1 MRRPLLSPHALV
13 PLAALALAAAPP
25 GARGQQADT
34 HAIVGARVITVSG
47 PSHERATLVMRDGL
61 ITAVGPDVA
70 PPPGARVIDGKGLVV
85 TPGLIDGLSAIGLPA
100 ATPSRGAAGAGAAGA
115 PGGGAA
121 GGAAAPVLAPQS
133 LVLDRVRA
141 ADVTKARDGGVTTAL
156 VIAKEGVLP
165 GQSAILNLSGD
176 KPEAMVLRQPA
187 ALHLHMASL
196 ARQYPGSL
204 MGTMAYVRQALLD
217 AGHARDAW
225 AAWEKSPRG
234 RKRPRFD
241 AALVPWQQALAGK
254 LPLVVTC
261 SSENDVRRAL
271 ALADEF
277 GVRVVLAG
285 APLAFRS
292 AELLKARRPPLL
304 VSVNFDPPRATGGFG
319 GIDEEQERRRIQDAE
334 RNPAELAKAGVAF
347 ALASAWAPDF
357 AAGIRKAVDKGL
369 AGETALRAAT
379 LGAAEAL
386 GLQDATGSLEPG
398 KLANVVAWSGEPFA
412 KDTKARYVFVD
423 GRLFEVPEEER
434 RDAGRRGGTGGAS
447 AEAAAPGAPGAL
459 GAPGGGGTG
468 GKEAETEKPPAP
480 LPVAPPP
487 FPAGKPVAITG
498 ATILSVSAA
507 GRIENGTVLI
517 RDGRIAALG
526 RDVAVP
532 DGAVVIDARGRFVT
546 PGLVDTHS
554 HTAVEGNV
562 NECTDVI
569 TAETRVRDVIDA
581 RDVSIYRQ
589 LAGGVTAI
597 NVLHGSCNAIGGQNA
612 VLKLRW
618 GKGPDELVFK
628 EAPRG
633 IKFALGENV
642 KRSNFRAPGE
652 PRYPG
657 TRMGVE
663 VVLREAFLRA
673 RAYRK
678 EWADHEAK
686 LKALPARA
694 ERPVA
699 PRRDL
704 RLEAL
709 ADILD
714 GKILVHS
721 HGYRADEM
729 LMLMSVADE
738 FGFRVRTFQ
747 HGLEAYKIASEIARH
762 GAGVGT
768 FIDWWAFKIEALGAS
783 PYNPAILASHGVRVS
798 LNSDSDELA
807 RRLYW
812 DAAKAVKYGGVS
824 EDEALRMVTLNG
836 AWQLGVDRY
845 VGSLEPGKQAD
856 VAIWSAHPLSA
867 AARCEMTLVDGQ
879 VYFDRAADLEARR
892 ALAAWAPLGA
902 AAGGAR

>member
-1 MRRPLLSPHALV
+1 MRRLPLLT
-13 PLAALALAAAPP
+13 ALALAPFPIHA
-25 GARGQQADT
+25 QQADT

-47 PSHERATLVMRDGL
+47 PVYERATIVMRDGL
-61 ITAVGPDVA
+61 ITAVGPDVT
-70 PPPGARVIDGKGLVV
+70 PPPGARLIDGKGLVV

-100 ATPSRGAAGAGAAGA
+100 AAR
-115 PGGGAA
+115 PGGGAPA
-121 GGAAAPVLAPQS
+121 SGGGGGAGAGSGPPPLAPQA
-133 LVLDRVRA
+133 LALDRVKA
-141 ADVTKARDGGVTTAL
+141 ADVTKARDSGITTAL
-156 VIAKEGVLP
+156 VIPKEGVLP
-165 GQSAILNLSGD
+165 GQSAILNLAGD
-176 KPEAMVLRQPA
+176 RPEAMVLRQPA
-187 ALHLHMASL
+187 ALHLHMAQ
-196 ARQYPGSL
+196 ATRQYPGSL
-204 MGTMAYVRQALLD
+204 MGTMAYARQALLD
-217 AGHARDAW
+217 AARARDAW

-234 RKRPRFD
+234 QKRPRYD
-241 AALVPWQQALAGK
+241 AALVPWQQALAGR

-261 SSENDVRRAL
+261 TLENDVRRAL

-277 GVRVVLAG
+277 GLKIVLAG
-285 APLAFRS
+285 VPQGFRS
-292 AELLKARRPPLL
+292 AELIKARRVPLL
-304 VSVNFDPPRATGGFG
+304 VSVNFDPPRAGGFFG
-319 GIDEEQERRRIQDAE
+319 FDEEQERRRIQDAE
-334 RNPAELAKAGVAF
+334 RNPAELAKAGVPF

-357 AAGIRKAVDKGL
+357 VAGIRKAVEKGL
-369 AGETALRAAT
+369 TAHTALRAAT

-386 GLQDATGSLEPG
+386 ALAETTGSLEVG

-423 GRLFEVPEEER
+423 GRIHEVEEDER
-434 RDAGRRGGTGGAS
+434 RDASPRPGAGGTGGPAGAGGPAVAAGAAGAAPVAGPATGGS
-447 AEAAAPGAPGAL
+447 EAAKADKADD
-459 GAPGGGGTG
+459 
-468 GKEAETEKPPAP
+468 KP
-480 LPVAPPP
+480 LPPLPAAPPP
-487 FPAGKPVAITG
+487 FPAGKTVAIVGGTVLTLG
-498 ATILSVSAA
+498 PQGEIA
-507 GRIENGTVLI
+507 NGTVLI
-517 RDGRIAALG
+517 RDGKIAAVG
-526 RDVAVP
+526 RELNVP
-532 DGAVVIDARGRFVT
+532 EGAIVVDAKGRYVM
-546 PGLVDTHS
+546 PGIVDTHS
-554 HTAVEGNV
+554 HTAVEGSV

-569 TAETRVRDVIDA
+569 TAETRVRDVIDQ

-657 TRMGVE
+657 SRMGVE
-663 VVLREAFLRA
+663 VVLREGFLRA
-673 RAYRK
+673 RAYKK
-678 EWADHEAK
+678 EWAEYEAK
-686 LKALPARA
+686 LKALPAKA
-694 ERPVA
+694 DKPVP

-704 RLEAL
+704 RAETL

-738 FGFRVRTFQ
+738 FGFKVRTFQ

-768 FIDWWAFKIEALGAS
+768 FIDWWAYKVEALGAI
-783 PYNPAILASHGVRVS
+783 PYNPAILASKGVKVS

-824 EDEALRMVTLNG
+824 ELEALRMITWNA
-836 AWQLGVDRY
+836 AWQLGVERY
-845 VGSLEPGKQAD
+845 VGSIETGKHAD
-856 VAIWSAHPLSA
+856 LAVWSAHPLSA
-867 AARCEMTLVDGQ
+867 QARCEMTLVDGQ
-879 VYFDRAADLEARR
+879 VYFDRAADMEARR
-892 ALAAWAPLGA
+892 ATAEWAPLVA
-902 AAGGAR
+902 SGGAR